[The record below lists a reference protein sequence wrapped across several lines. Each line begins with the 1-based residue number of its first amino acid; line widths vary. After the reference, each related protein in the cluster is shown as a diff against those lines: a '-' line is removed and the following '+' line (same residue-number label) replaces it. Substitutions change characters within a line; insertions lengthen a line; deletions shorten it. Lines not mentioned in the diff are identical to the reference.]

1 MINDRDKQIV
11 KYLQGDLPLASEP
24 FRPLADQLGCTQ
36 DEVVKAVEELQDRGI
51 MRRIGAI
58 LRHRRAGY
66 VHNAMVM
73 WVVPGERVDEVGE
86 YMASFTEISHCY
98 LRETPAGWPYNL
110 YSMIHAR
117 TSQRLEEIV
126 ESIARELGIQEY
138 KVVRTV
144 KEFKKTSMKY
154 Y

>member
-1 MINDRDKQIV
+1 
-11 KYLQGDLPLASEP
+11 
-24 FRPLADQLGCTQ
+24 
-36 DEVVKAVEELQDRGI
+36 
-51 MRRIGAI
+51 
-58 LRHRRAGY
+58 
-66 VHNAMVM
+66 
-73 WVVPGERVDEVGE
+73 
-86 YMASFTEISHCY
+86 
-98 LRETPAGWPYNL
+98 
-110 YSMIHAR
+110 MIHAR

>member
-1 MINDRDKQIV
+1 MNERDKTII
-11 KYLQGDLPLASEP
+11 KYLQGDLSLSSEP
-24 FRPLADQLGCTQ
+24 FRLLADQLGCTQ
-36 DEVVKAVEELQDRGI
+36 DEVMEAVEELQDRGI

-66 VHNAMVM
+66 VHNAMIM
-73 WVVPGERVDEVGE
+73 WVVPGERVDEAGE